1 MDNEAVG
8 PSGSGGFAV
17 AWAVR
22 EHRRV
27 PGLAD
32 AVLPLIRT
40 RADLHRWSVANAHG
54 AQMHEA
60 VDVLEAAVGT
70 YAPTELLSVTQK
82 AIASA
87 VTVILRADDSSGI
100 IGDAM
105 RRLLALHAKFA
116 AAASPPAAKLVTWLL
131 DFQLDGR
138 QDFFEV
144 DIVDYAP
151 ALGPAGVERYRA
163 ALAERE
169 AALGL
174 APAGEHRW
182 SSPDSHTRFVLE
194 YNAKRFAVLDRD
206 VDAII
211 RTHAKDRRVAAWLHD
226 TAKALEEI
234 GKVDLAIDWARQA
247 SEHEPW
253 HQALRAA
260 EYWCA
265 LLAAHRPDEL
275 LAARWKVFERHP
287 SSSTAATLYAAAGSA
302 WPDCRDRVFIT
313 LAPRPREAVLFVL
326 LTLKDPS
333 QAWQLAD
340 DLGLS
345 DNDVWEQLA
354 KAYESIDPAATL
366 PVHTRLV
373 EVELE
378 QTGAQHYQR
387 AARRLKKMRSL
398 ALRVDREQE
407 VDALVAALREQHRRR
422 PRLLQELDHAGL

>member
-1 MDNEAVG
+1 M
-8 PSGSGGFAV
+8 
-17 AWAVR
+17 R
-22 EHRRV
+22 EHRGV

-32 AVLPLIRT
+32 AVLPQIRT
-40 RADLHRWSVANAHG
+40 RADLHRWSAANAHG

-60 VDVLEAAVGT
+60 VDLLEAAVGT
-70 YAPTELLSVTQK
+70 VPPAELLTVTQK

-87 VTVILRADDSSGI
+87 VTVIPRADDSSGI
-100 IGDAM
+100 IGDAV
-105 RRLLALHAKFA
+105 RRLLALHPKA
-116 AAASPPAAKLVTWLL
+116 AAAANPPAARLVGWLL

-169 AALGL
+169 AALGP

-182 SSPDSHTRFVLE
+182 SSSDSHTRFVLE

-211 RTHAKDRRVAAWLHD
+211 RTHARDRRVAAWLHD

-234 GKVDLAIDWARQA
+234 GEVELAIDWARQG
-247 SEHEPW
+247 SEHDPW

-260 EYWCA
+260 EYWCE
-265 LLAAHRPDEL
+265 LLAVHRPDEL

-302 WPDCRDRVFIT
+302 WPVYRDRVFIA
-313 LAPRPREAVLFVL
+313 LAPQPREAVLFVL

-340 DLGLS
+340 DLGLT
-345 DNDVWEQLA
+345 DNDVWDRLA
-354 KAYESIDPAATL
+354 KAYEGIDPGATL
-366 PVHTRLV
+366 PAYARLV
-373 EVELE
+373 EAELE
-378 QTGAQHYQR
+378 QTGAKQYQR
-387 AARRLKKMRSL
+387 AARRLKKMRTL
-398 ALRVDREQE
+398 AGRVDREHE
-407 VDALVAALREQHRRR
+407 VDALVAELREQHRRR
-422 PRLLQELDHAGL
+422 PRLLQELDRAGL

>member
-1 MDNEAVG
+1 M
-8 PSGSGGFAV
+8 
-17 AWAVR
+17 
-22 EHRRV
+22 

-40 RADLHRWSVANAHG
+40 RTDLHRWSTANAHG
-54 AQMHEA
+54 TQMHEA
-60 VDVLEAAVGT
+60 VDMLEAAVGT
-70 YAPTELLSVTQK
+70 APPTELLTVTQK

-100 IGDAM
+100 IGDAV
-105 RRLLALHAKFA
+105 RRLLALHPKVAV
-116 AAASPPAAKLVTWLL
+116 AASPPPAKLVAWLL
-131 DFQLDGR
+131 DFQLDGK

-169 AALGL
+169 AALGP

-194 YNAKRFAVLDRD
+194 YNTKRFAVLDRD

-211 RTHAKDRRVAAWLHD
+211 RTHSRDRRVAAWLHD

-234 GKVDLAIDWARQA
+234 GEVDLAIDWARQA
-247 SEHEPW
+247 SEHDPW

-260 EYWCA
+260 EYWCE
-265 LLAAHRPDEL
+265 LLDVHRPDEL

-287 SSSTAATLYAAAGSA
+287 SSSTAATLYSAAGSA
-302 WPDCRDRVFIT
+302 WPVYRDRVFIT

-326 LTLKDPS
+326 QTLKDPS

-340 DLGLS
+340 DLALA
-345 DNDVWEQLA
+345 DNDVWDRLT
-354 KAYESIDPAATL
+354 KAYESIDPGATL

-373 EVELE
+373 EAELE
-378 QTGAQHYQR
+378 QAGAQHYQR
-387 AARRLKKMRSL
+387 AARRLKKMRTL
-398 ALRVDREQE
+398 AARVDREHE
-407 VDALVAALREQHRRR
+407 VDALVTELRELHRRR
-422 PRLLQELDHAGL
+422 PRLLQELDRAGL